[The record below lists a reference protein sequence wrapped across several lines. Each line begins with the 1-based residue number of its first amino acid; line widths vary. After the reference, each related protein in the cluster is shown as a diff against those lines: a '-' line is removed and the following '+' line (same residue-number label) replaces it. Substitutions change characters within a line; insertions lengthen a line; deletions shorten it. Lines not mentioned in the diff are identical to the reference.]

1 MIPVALVQKYDMV
14 TLEKCIEMFGESAN
28 TERTFYQTFLM
39 RTDHIPLK
47 LIEGSVSSADVA
59 EELKYREIARQ
70 EIARLEGHPYEPK
83 EGTSL
88 DTYVFTITGRANVA
102 AAEQT
107 RKALQLFCQTLSDDK
122 ALEVATVFPAYEVDR
137 AYVVGD
143 MFSYGENSTGDPQ
156 LYKVVQAHTSQED
169 WKPDATPALYT
180 AIGLNPA
187 GYPIWSK
194 PTGAHDAYNKG
205 DIVSYN
211 KKLYKSLI
219 DGNVYSPDE
228 YPAGWE
234 EYNEIPTAG

>member
-1 MIPVALVQKYDMV
+1 MLEELLNKYGLPSLEIFQKNMQP
-14 TLEKCIEMFGESAN
+14 GES
-28 TERTFYQTFLM
+28 EIMYYEQFLKS
-39 RTDHIPLK
+39 TDHIPLK
-47 LIEGSVSSADVA
+47 LIEGSVSSSDVA

-70 EIARLEGHPYEPK
+70 EIARLEGKPYEPK
-83 EGTSL
+83 EGTPL
-88 DTYVFTITGRANVA
+88 NNYVFTMIGGANVA

-107 RKALQLFCQTLSDDK
+107 RKALQLFVQTLDDDA
-122 ALEVATVFPAYEVDR
+122 ALEVATVFPAYAVGR
-137 AYVVGD
+137 AYAVGD
-143 MFSYGENSTGDPQ
+143 MFSYGKNSTGDPQ

-194 PTGAHDAYNKG
+194 PTGAHDAYSKG

-211 KKLYKSLI
+211 EKLYKSLI
-219 DGNVYSPDE
+219 DGNTWSPEE

-234 EYNEIPTAG
+234 LYTE